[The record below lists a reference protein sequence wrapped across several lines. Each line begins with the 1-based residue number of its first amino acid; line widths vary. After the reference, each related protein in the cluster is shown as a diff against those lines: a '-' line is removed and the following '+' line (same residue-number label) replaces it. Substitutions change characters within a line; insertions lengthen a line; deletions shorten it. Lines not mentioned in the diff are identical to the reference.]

1 MTQKQLPL
9 NKFSDVILERLTKLH
24 PKLIDLSLGRV
35 ERLLDRLGN
44 PHQRLPP
51 IVHVAGTNGKGS
63 VIAFL
68 RAFLEGSG
76 YSVHV
81 HTSPH
86 LVRFNE
92 RIRLAGKLI
101 EEEALS
107 KLLEEC
113 EVANGGEPITYFE
126 ITTAA
131 ALLAFANTPGDIVL
145 LETGLG
151 GRLDATNVIEKPLLT
166 VITPISLDHQQFL
179 GDTVSAI
186 AQEKAGIFKQNI
198 PVICAAQDDDVF
210 DVMDRRAQDL
220 NAELIYENK
229 DWKVSLEG
237 DGFTFSDK
245 QGQQKFRKPRL
256 AGDHQ
261 FHNAAQ
267 AIACAR
273 NLKSFTIS
281 NEAIAEGLQT
291 VEWPARLQQLYKGP
305 LVESLPNGWELWL
318 DGGHNTAAAT
328 ATSQEAQKSWAD
340 APLYLIFGML
350 NTKEPA
356 DFLSVLASQVQELK
370 AVMIP
375 GEPATL
381 SAEESSKAATLV
393 GINASSAISVKDA
406 IQQLAAAPIPRARIL
421 ICGSLY
427 LAGTVLGENA

>member
-1 MTQKQLPL
+1 MSERKT
-9 NKFSDVILERLTKLH
+9 NKEI
-24 PKLIDLSLGRV
+24 
-35 ERLLDRLGN
+35 
-44 PHQRLPP
+44 P
-51 IVHVAGTNGKGS
+51 I
-63 VIAFL
+63 
-68 RAFLEGSG
+68 
-76 YSVHV
+76 
-81 HTSPH
+81 
-86 LVRFNE
+86 
-92 RIRLAGKLI
+92 
-101 EEEALS
+101 
-107 KLLEEC
+107 
-113 EVANGGEPITYFE
+113 
-126 ITTAA
+126 
-131 ALLAFANTPGDIVL
+131 
-145 LETGLG
+145 
-151 GRLDATNVIEKPLLT
+151 
-166 VITPISLDHQQFL
+166 
-179 GDTVSAI
+179 
-186 AQEKAGIFKQNI
+186 
-198 PVICAAQDDDVF
+198 
-210 DVMDRRAQDL
+210 
-220 NAELIYENK
+220 IYENK
-229 DWKVSLEG
+229 DWGVSLEG

-245 QGQQKFRKPRL
+245 RGQQKFQKPRL

-281 NEAIAEGLQT
+281 DEAIAEGLQT

-318 DGGHNTAAAT
+318 DGGHNPAAAT

-406 IQQLAAAPIPRARIL
+406 ILQLAAVPIPRARIL

-427 LAGTVLGENA
+427 LAGTVLAENA

>member
-1 MTQKQLPL
+1 MTQKQPPL

-198 PVICAAQDDDVF
+198 PVICATQDDDVF
-210 DVMDRRAQDL
+210 DVRKK
-220 NAELIYENK
+220 NK
-229 DWKVSLEG
+229 
-237 DGFTFSDK
+237 
-245 QGQQKFRKPRL
+245 
-256 AGDHQ
+256 
-261 FHNAAQ
+261 
-267 AIACAR
+267 
-273 NLKSFTIS
+273 
-281 NEAIAEGLQT
+281 
-291 VEWPARLQQLYKGP
+291 
-305 LVESLPNGWELWL
+305 
-318 DGGHNTAAAT
+318 
-328 ATSQEAQKSWAD
+328 
-340 APLYLIFGML
+340 
-350 NTKEPA
+350 
-356 DFLSVLASQVQELK
+356 
-370 AVMIP
+370 
-375 GEPATL
+375 
-381 SAEESSKAATLV
+381 
-393 GINASSAISVKDA
+393 
-406 IQQLAAAPIPRARIL
+406 
-421 ICGSLY
+421 
-427 LAGTVLGENA
+427 